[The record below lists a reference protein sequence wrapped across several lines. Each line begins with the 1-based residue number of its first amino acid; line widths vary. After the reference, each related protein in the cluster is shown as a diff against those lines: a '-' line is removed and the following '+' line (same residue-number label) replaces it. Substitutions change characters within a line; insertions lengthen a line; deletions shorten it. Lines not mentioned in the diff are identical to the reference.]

1 MMLTLYS
8 YRFFRRRKALFF
20 VLLTVSF
27 VFFAYFAV
35 KVGFEEDISRLLP
48 EVSDKGTERF
58 AFADLKVKDKVF
70 ILFAGKNGEVAPDD
84 LVEACDEFTGRLLE
98 AEGAET
104 LVGGIFSRIG
114 EEVLSDAV
122 RFLYDNAPVFLD
134 ETMYPKID
142 SLLETSN
149 VERRMDEN
157 YALLTSSAG
166 AAFGELVTRDPA
178 GLRDIFV
185 SNGFSGAGL
194 GGNYRLYAE
203 HVFTPDTTVAVAFLS
218 PNFKSLDSRLATRLV
233 ELIESESERFTDEHP
248 EIEILFHG
256 APVQSVSNA
265 TRIKKDLL
273 LTVAGSLVLIFV
285 LLMFCFRNGSTV
297 VFMLFPVIYGTVFAL
312 AMMYFVKGTLS
323 IMALGIGAVVLGV
336 AFSYCLHV
344 ICHYKYVGN
353 PEQVLRDQTIP
364 VTLGS
369 LTTIGA
375 FSGLLLTDSELLRDF
390 GLFASFALAGSTAFA
405 LFALPLLFR
414 STDTKKTARAFAL
427 VERIN
432 NYPFDRN
439 KPLLILIVAVSAVC
453 CFASGRVKF
462 DPNLRNIG
470 YSNPALLRS
479 TELLASKTA
488 DNRATFYFASPSADL
503 DSALLENRR
512 LSAELDR
519 LVAQGDIAGYS
530 SPASL
535 IVPEGEQRRRIELWN
550 SYWTA
555 ERRATARQAIET
567 VATRRGFEKH
577 TFDPFFA
584 MTEADYEPVSM
595 IDAEVLPQELLDNM
609 VERSDNRWLT
619 FTSVFM
625 DKDRLWS
632 TGAKLKGKADFV
644 VLDPMYYAS
653 EMVKTVHDDFNTA
666 LVVSSAFVLLV
677 LLFSFGNLLVALL
690 AFLPMALSWYIVLGV
705 MAIFGLEFNLINI
718 IISNFVFGVGVDYSI
733 FVTDGLLS
741 QYRTRSSLLAHHKS
755 AIFFSAV
762 VLITVIVSLLF
773 AVHPALKSVG
783 VATLTGMTA
792 TILIS
797 YSLQPYLFR
806 LLISGRAAKGKP
818 PVAFRSLFRRA
829 NRMENRLK
837 NVYLCKGFSVES
849 ALRRELKATG
859 NYALLIEA
867 AKGKNSMLDYGCG
880 FGFATY
886 GVALTFDGIEITGF
900 DSDANALALARNCFA
915 KTERIHF
922 TGKLTSAVFDLVT
935 INKPADDE
943 TLRRLSASAGN
954 RLIVRR
960 SSGYRPE
967 GFEKYE
973 ADGIY
978 DYYKVVIKLL

>member
-1 MMLTLYS
+1 MT
-8 YRFFRRRKALFF
+8 RFIYGFFKRRKALFF
-20 VLLTVSF
+20 VSLTLTF
-27 VFFAYFAV
+27 VFFAYFAS
-35 KVGFEEDISRLLP
+35 KVRFEEDISRLLP
-48 EVSDKGTERF
+48 AVNDKGAERF

-70 ILFAGKNGEVAPDD
+70 ILFAGKNEEVTPDD
-84 LVEACDEFTGRLLE
+84 LAEACDEFTERLFE
-98 AEGAET
+98 AEGAES
-104 LVGGIFSRIG
+104 LVAGIFSRIG
-114 EEVLSDAV
+114 EDILADAV

-142 SLLETSN
+142 ALLETAN

-157 YALLTSSAG
+157 YALLASSAG
-166 AAFGELVTRDPA
+166 SAFGELVTRDPV
-178 GLRDIFV
+178 GLREIFV
-185 SNGFSGAGL
+185 SDGVAGAGL

-203 HVFTPDTTVAVAFLS
+203 HIFTPDTTVAVAFLS
-218 PNFKSLDSRLATRLV
+218 PHFKSLDSRLATRLV
-233 ELIESESERFTDEHP
+233 ELLERESERFTNERP

-265 TRIKKDLL
+265 TRIKRDLL
-273 LTVAGSLVLIFV
+273 ITVTGSLALIFV
-285 LLMFCFRNGSTV
+285 LLMLCFRNQSTV
-297 VFMLFPVIYGTVFAL
+297 AFMILPVIYGTVFAL
-312 AMMYFVKGTLS
+312 AMMYFVKGTVS

-344 ICHYKYVGN
+344 ICHYKYVGD

-375 FSGLLLTDSELLRDF
+375 FSGLLLTGSELLRDF
-390 GLFASFALAGSTAFA
+390 GLFASFALAGSTGFA

-414 STDTKKTARAFAL
+414 GSDAKKTKKAFDL

-432 NYPFDRN
+432 TYPFDRN
-439 KPLLILIVAVSAVC
+439 KPLLILIVVTSIVC

-470 YSNPALLRS
+470 YNNPALVRS

-488 DNRATFYFASPSADL
+488 DNRATFYFASPAADL
-503 DSALLENRR
+503 DSALTESRR

-519 LVAQGDIAGYS
+519 LVADGEIAGYS
-530 SPASL
+530 SPATL
-535 IVPEGEQRRRIELWN
+535 IVPEGEQRRRIGLWN
-550 SYWTA
+550 AYWTK
-555 ERRATARQAIET
+555 ERRASTRAAVETAA
-567 VATRRGFEKH
+567 ARRGFEKH

-584 MTEADYEPVSM
+584 MTDADYEPVSM
-595 IDAEVLPQELLDNM
+595 MDAEVLPGELLDNM
-609 VERSDNRWLT
+609 VERSDNLWLA

-625 DKDRLWS
+625 DKNKLWS
-632 TGAKLKGKADFV
+632 AGAKLKGKADFV

-653 EMVKTVHDDFNTA
+653 EMVQTVHDDFNTA
-666 LVVSSAFVLLV
+666 LAVSSAFVLLV

-690 AFLPMALSWYIVLGV
+690 AFLPMALSWYIVLGM

-718 IISNFVFGVGVDYSI
+718 IISSFIFGVGVDYSI

-741 QYRTRSSLLAHHKS
+741 QYRTRGSLLVHHKS

-797 YSLQPYLFR
+797 YSLQPFLFR
-806 LLISGRAAKGKP
+806 LFISGRAAKGKS
-818 PVAFRSLFRRA
+818 PVAFRTLFRRA
-829 NRMENRLK
+829 DNVANRLK
-837 NVYLCKGFSVES
+837 NVYLCKGFSVEA
-849 ALRRELKATG
+849 ALRRELKATD
-859 NYALLIEA
+859 NYALVLEA

-880 FGFATY
+880 YGFVAY
-886 GVALTFDGIEITGF
+886 GVGIAFDGMEITGL
-900 DSDANALALARNCFA
+900 DSDPDALALADNCFA
-915 KTERIHF
+915 KTERIRF
-922 TGKLTSAVFDLVT
+922 TDTLPTAVFDLV
-935 INKPADDE
+935 IVNKRADDE
-943 TLRRLSASAGN
+943 TMKRLSASVGKM
-954 RLIVRR
+954 LIVRR
-960 SSGYRPE
+960 SSGYTPQ
-967 GFEKYE
+967 GFTKYKSD
-973 ADGIY
+973 AIY
-978 DYYKVVIKLL
+978 DGYTVVIQ